1 MPLTC
6 RSTIIGDAI
15 ARVLEFCGHNVERVN
30 HVGDWGT
37 QFGMLI
43 AHLKDVTP
51 DCCATRVPAVEELS
65 VLYKVSACLHDAW
78 LLCACLHD
86 AWLLC
91 ACLHDAGE

>member
-1 MPLTC
+1 MPLTR

-65 VLYKVSACLHDAW
+65 VLYKVTAW
-78 LLCACLHD
+78 LAALCVCMAALGTSALCMLACV
-86 AWLLC
+86 
-91 ACLHDAGE
+91 